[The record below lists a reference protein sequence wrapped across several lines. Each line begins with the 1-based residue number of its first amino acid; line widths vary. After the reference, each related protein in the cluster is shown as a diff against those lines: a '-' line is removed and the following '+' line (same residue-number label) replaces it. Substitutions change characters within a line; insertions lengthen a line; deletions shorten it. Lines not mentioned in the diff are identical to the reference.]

1 MATKPKS
8 PGRRGLAVS
17 LYPLKPEQ
25 AISAMFKTSK
35 AEVERIVGKGK
46 KKTPRK

>member
-17 LYPLKPEQ
+17 LYPLKPDEALRAVL
-25 AISAMFKTSK
+25 AIKPAD
-35 AEVERIVGKGK
+35 VRRIIGKGK
-46 KKTPRK
+46 AKRRK